1 MKKEH
6 LVENEELITQSDDQL
21 ICLTTKRIRYTSKSW
36 GKSYLVSIHLEK
48 ISSIEVRYK
57 SWVIILLIGILLG
70 AASLFVSMQ
79 FYSGED
85 IMVAGLGLSFLCI
98 LTYFMTRKHVVT
110 ISSDGGASINFYTRG
125 MKDEKLL
132 EFINKVEQAKCRLVK

>member
-6 LVENEELITQSDDQL
+6 VFENEELITQSEDQL

-36 GKSYLVSIHLEK
+36 GRSYLISIHLEK
-48 ISSIEVRYK
+48 ISSIEMRYK
-57 SWVIILLIGILLG
+57 SWIIILLIGILLG
-70 AASLFVSMQ
+70 VASLLLSTQVYGAQ
-79 FYSGED
+79 D

-98 LTYFMTRKHVVT
+98 LVYFITRKHVVT
-110 ISSDGGASINFYTRG
+110 ISSDGGATINFYTRG

-132 EFINKVEQAKCRLVK
+132 EFINKVERAKNDLVK